1 VVVPFRRGGSD
12 TRTEPGCRARIGERT
27 EETMGFEF
35 GMFHEFQRPAGISD
49 EQAFATSFEQ
59 VDAAERWGLDAMW
72 LAEIHIAP
80 ERSVLSAPLTLASAI
95 AARTKR
101 MKIGTAVQVLPLCHP
116 LRLAEE
122 VATVDQISHG
132 RLIFGVGRSGFPR
145 TYEAYGVPYG
155 ESRERFAETLEI
167 LKQAW
172 TEDRFTYKGKYY
184 SFENVAVTPKPYQKP
199 WPEIRVAAN
208 SADTFPAIA
217 KLGHAVFVAVRLGT
231 LEELEPNITAYRN
244 AWKEAGHP
252 GEGKVFLRA
261 PVYVADTDEAAL
273 REPEESIM
281 YFYRYLGERLED
293 SATRAGVRA
302 VEDRAARGR
311 RLQEITYEDALRE
324 KIIVGSPERVTDRLT
339 ELKEKLG
346 LDGILCEMNC
356 GTKIPHD
363 RVMKS
368 LQLLCEKVSPR
379 FN

>member
-1 VVVPFRRGGSD
+1 MM
-12 TRTEPGCRARIGERT
+12 I
-27 EETMGFEF
+27 
-35 GMFHEFQRPAGISD
+35 
-49 EQAFATSFEQ
+49 
-59 VDAAERWGLDAMW
+59 AA
-72 LAEIHIAP
+72 
-80 ERSVLSAPLTLASAI
+80 AI
-95 AARTKR
+95 AQRTKR

-122 VATVDQISHG
+122 AATVDQLSKG
-132 RLIFGVGRSGFPR
+132 RLIFGVGRSGFAH
-145 TYEAYGVPYG
+145 TYKTYGVDYG

-172 TEDRFTYKGKYY
+172 TEDRFSYKGKYY
-184 SFENVAVTPKPYQKP
+184 SFENVALTPKPYQKP

-217 KLGHAVFVAVRLGT
+217 RLGHAVFVAVRLGT
-231 LEELEPNITAYRN
+231 LEELEPNISAYRK

-261 PVYVADTDEAAL
+261 PVYLAETDEAAL

-293 SATRAGVRA
+293 SATRSGVRA

-324 KIIVGSPERVTDRLT
+324 KIIVGSPERVTDRLMG
-339 ELKEKLG
+339 LKENLG

-356 GTKIPHD
+356 GTKIPHQ

-379 FN
+379 LN

>member
-1 VVVPFRRGGSD
+1 M
-12 TRTEPGCRARIGERT
+12 A
-27 EETMGFEF
+27 FEF
-35 GMFHEFQRPAGISD
+35 GMFHEFQRTAAMSD
-49 EQAFATSFEQ
+49 EEAFQVSFEQ
-59 VDAAERWGLDAMW
+59 IDAAERWGLDAMW
-72 LAEIHIAP
+72 LAEIHMAP
-80 ERSVLSAPLTLASAI
+80 ERSVASAPLTLASAI

-122 VATVDQISHG
+122 AATVDQISHG

-145 TYEAYGVPYG
+145 TYEAYGVAYG

-167 LKQAW
+167 LKKAW
-172 TEDRFTYKGKYY
+172 TEAPFSYHGQYY
-184 SFENVAVTPKPYQKP
+184 NFDNVRVTPKPYQQP

-217 KLGHAVFVAVRLGT
+217 KLGHGVFVAVRLGT
-231 LEELEPNITAYRN
+231 LEELEPNISAYRQ

-252 GEGKVFLRA
+252 GEGQVFLRA
-261 PVYVADTDEAAL
+261 PVYVAETDRAA
-273 REPEESIM
+273 REEPEESIM

-293 SATRAGVRA
+293 SASRAGVRA

-311 RLQEITYEDALRE
+311 RLQTITYDEALRD
-324 KIIVGSPERVTDRLT
+324 KIIVGSPERVTDRLLG
-339 ELKEKLG
+339 LKERLG
-346 LDGILCEMNC
+346 LNGILCEMNC
-356 GTKIPHD
+356 GTKIPHSQ
-363 RVMKS
+363 VMKS

>member
-1 VVVPFRRGGSD
+1 M
-12 TRTEPGCRARIGERT
+12 A
-27 EETMGFEF
+27 FEF
-35 GMFHEFQRPAGISD
+35 GMFHEFQRTAGMS
-49 EQAFATSFEQ
+49 EEEAFATSFEQ

-72 LAEIHIAP
+72 LAEIHLAP
-80 ERSVLSAPLTLASAI
+80 ERSVLSAPLTMASAI

-122 VATVDQISHG
+122 AATVDQLSHG

-155 ESRERFAETLEI
+155 ESRDRFAETLEI
-167 LKQAW
+167 LKRAW
-172 TEDRFTYKGKYY
+172 TEPALSYSGKYY
-184 SFENVAVTPKPYQKP
+184 SFDNVKVTPKPYQKP
-199 WPEIRVAAN
+199 WPEIRIAAN

-261 PVYVADTDEAAL
+261 PVYVAETDEQARA
-273 REPEESIM
+273 EPEESIM
-281 YFYRYLGERLED
+281 YFYRYLGERLVD
-293 SATRAGVRA
+293 SASRAGVRA
-302 VEDRAARGR
+302 ADERTRRGD
-311 RLQEITYEDALRE
+311 RLQHITYEEALRD
-324 KIIVGSPERVTDRLT
+324 KIIVGSPARVTDRL
-339 ELKEKLG
+339 LDLREKLG

-356 GTKIPHD
+356 GTKIPHQQ
-363 RVMKS
+363 VMKS
-368 LQLLCEKVSPR
+368 LQLLCEKVMPR

>member
-1 VVVPFRRGGSD
+1 M
-12 TRTEPGCRARIGERT
+12 
-27 EETMGFEF
+27 MGFEF
-35 GMFHEFQRPAGISD
+35 GMFHEFQRPAGITD

-80 ERSVLSAPLTLASAI
+80 ERSVLSAPLSMASAI

-167 LKQAW
+167 MKRAW
-172 TEDRFTYKGKYY
+172 TEPTFSYKGKHY
-184 SFENVAVTPKPYQKP
+184 SFENVTLTPKPYQKP

-231 LEELEPNITAYRN
+231 LEELEPNITAYRK

-261 PVYVADTDEAAL
+261 PVYVADTDQAAL
-273 REPEESIM
+273 EEPEESIM

-311 RLQEITYEDALRE
+311 RLQEITYEDALRA
-324 KIIVGSPERVTDRLT
+324 KIIVGSPERVTDRLMG
-339 ELKEKLG
+339 LKEKLG

-356 GTKIPHD
+356 GTKIPHE